1 MKKIFLAAA
10 LVASAPGFAQKKPAA
25 KPAAKPSPAAS
36 LKTPTDSVSYAIGIN
51 VASFYKQQGL
61 TDLNPVLVA
70 KAINDILKGNKPQ
83 LNEYQANNALMNFM
97 NKAQAA
103 QQKEKAA
110 KAGPTVAAG
119 EKFLAVNKQKPGV
132 KTTASGLQYEV
143 LKEGSGPK
151 PAATDQV
158 VAHYAGTLID
168 GTKFDNSYDR
178 GQPITIG
185 LNQVIKG
192 WTEGLQLMPV
202 GAKYRFFIPYQLGYG
217 MQDAGAIPA
226 GSALI
231 FEVELLEI
239 KK

>member
-10 LVASAPGFAQKKPAA
+10 LVASAPGFAQKKPAVSKA
-25 KPAAKPSPAAS
+25 PAATS
-36 LKTPTDSVSYAIGIN
+36 LKTTNDSVSYAIGVN

-61 TDLNPVLVA
+61 KDLNSALVA
-70 KAINDILKGNKPQ
+70 KAINDVLKGSKQQ
-83 LNEYQANNALMNFM
+83 LNEYQANNCLMTFM
-97 NKAQAA
+97 NKAQAS
-103 QQKEKAA
+103 QQQAKAS
-110 KAGPTVAAG
+110 KAGPTIAAG
-119 EKFLAVNKQKPGV
+119 EKFLAENKKKAGV

-143 LKEGSGPK
+143 LKEGNGPK
-151 PAATDQV
+151 PTAQDQV

-202 GAKYRFFIPYQLGYG
+202 GSKYRFFIPYQLGYG
-217 MQDAGAIPA
+217 LQEAGSIPA

>member
-1 MKKIFLAAA
+1 MKKILLAAA

-25 KPAAKPSPAAS
+25 KKTTAAAPA
-36 LKTPTDSVSYAIGIN
+36 LKTTNDSVSYAIGVN

-61 TDLNPVLVA
+61 KDLNSALVA
-70 KAINDILKGNKPQ
+70 KAINDILKGGKPQ
-83 LNEYQANNALMNFM
+83 LTEYQANNTLMNFM
-97 NKAQAA
+97 NKAQAV
-103 QQKEKAA
+103 QQQEKAS
-110 KAGPTVAAG
+110 KAGPTIAAG
-119 EKFLAVNKQKPGV
+119 EKFLAENKKKAGV
-132 KTTASGLQYEV
+132 KVTASGLQYEV
-143 LKEGSGPK
+143 LKEGNGPK
-151 PAATDQV
+151 PSADDQV

-202 GAKYRFFIPYQLGYG
+202 GSKYRFFIPYQLGYG
-217 MQDAGAIPA
+217 MQEAGSIPA

-239 KK
+239 KKK

>member
-1 MKKIFLAAA
+1 
-10 LVASAPGFAQKKPAA
+10 
-25 KPAAKPSPAAS
+25 
-36 LKTPTDSVSYAIGIN
+36 
-51 VASFYKQQGL
+51 
-61 TDLNPVLVA
+61 
-70 KAINDILKGNKPQ
+70 
-83 LNEYQANNALMNFM
+83 
-97 NKAQAA
+97 
-103 QQKEKAA
+103 
-110 KAGPTVAAG
+110 
-119 EKFLAVNKQKPGV
+119 
-132 KTTASGLQYEV
+132 V
-143 LKEGSGPK
+143 LKEGNGPK
-151 PAATDQV
+151 PTAQDQV

-202 GAKYRFFIPYQLGYG
+202 GSKYRFFIPYQLGYG
-217 MQDAGAIPA
+217 LQEAGSIPA